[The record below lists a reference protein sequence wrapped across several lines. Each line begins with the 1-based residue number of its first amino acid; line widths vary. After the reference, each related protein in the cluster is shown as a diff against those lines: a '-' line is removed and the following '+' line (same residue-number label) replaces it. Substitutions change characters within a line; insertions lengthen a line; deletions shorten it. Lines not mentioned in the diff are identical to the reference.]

1 LPGEEE
7 GDEGVKVSSL
17 NPAGSAGLL
26 GAEEEM
32 PPVDFNPV
40 QVPVLAPAPPPMP
53 AGIVM
58 LMSAICFL
66 LLYPTLITL
75 LDMFYLTYFLIHP
88 TDVSLYTLLMY
99 LTDVF
104 DNPSL
109 CMDKNKQFGFLCYRC

>member
-1 LPGEEE
+1 
-7 GDEGVKVSSL
+7 
-17 NPAGSAGLL
+17 L

-53 AGIVM
+53 AGIAI